1 MEHSFDVMLAQ
12 KYGVNAA
19 VLLKHFEFWIA
30 KNKANGK
37 NYFDGK
43 YWTYNSRKAFAELF
57 PYMNARQIDYAI
69 KKLIDDG
76 LIITGNYN
84 KSTYD
89 RTLWYAITKKGYC
102 ILQNCEME
110 VTKLGNG
117 FDNIVEPIPDI
128 NTDINT
134 DLKQDNIKENNI
146 KEIIDYLNEKA
157 LTAYKYQSASTQR
170 HIKARLSEG
179 FTVDD
184 FKKVIDHKVA
194 EWGNTDFAQYLR
206 PETLFGTK
214 FESYLNAGSKKKERS
229 IKEIMKMDA
238 SDMTEEEK
246 ARLKKYYKD
255 NGMGEILL

>member
-37 NYFDGK
+37 NYFDGN

-57 PYMNARQIDYAI
+57 PYMNARQIDYAL

-89 RTLWYAITKKGYC
+89 RTLWYAITKKGYS

-110 VTKLGNG
+110 VTKLENG

-128 NTDINT
+128 DTDINT
-134 DLKQDNIKENNI
+134 ENISHPLPLKNQAKFFEKFPSVVIDSYSPIMQELTEEDWGTITEQFEKSEWLRVNIK
-146 KEIIDYLNEKA
+146 
-157 LTAYKYQSASTQR
+157 T
-170 HIKARLSEG
+170 LSQLLRI
-179 FTVDD
+179 V
-184 FKKVIDHKVA
+184 KKI
-194 EWGNTDFAQYLR
+194 L
-206 PETLFGTK
+206 
-214 FESYLNAGSKKKERS
+214 AGSYAPFKQVKRYETAEEAEKRR
-229 IKEIMKMDA
+229 K
-238 SDMTEEEK
+238 EEERQK
-246 ARLKKYYKD
+246 RLDYFNSLPGFKW
-255 NGMGEILL
+255 E

>member
-57 PYMNARQIDYAI
+57 PYMNARQIDYAL
-69 KKLIDDG
+69 KKLIDGG

-84 KSTYD
+84 QSTYN

-110 VTKLGNG
+110 VTKLENG

-134 DLKQDNIKENNI
+134 DIKEKNKKEKTINDIIAEQKEELQEPLREYVKMRKAI
-146 KEIIDYLNEKA
+146 KKPLTTHAMELA
-157 LTAYKYQSASTQR
+157 LK
-170 HIKARLSEG
+170 RLSELASDTDEAAEIINQSIMNSWQG
-179 FTVDD
+179 FFPLTKVSNNQTDNHFRHFENEREYTKEELDKILINVDD
-184 FKKVIDHKVA
+184 FK
-194 EWGNTDFAQYLR
+194 F
-206 PETLFGTK
+206 
-214 FESYLNAGSKKKERS
+214 
-229 IKEIMKMDA
+229 
-238 SDMTEEEK
+238 
-246 ARLKKYYKD
+246 
-255 NGMGEILL
+255 

>member
-30 KNKANGK
+30 KNKANGQ
-37 NYFDGK
+37 NYFDGN

-57 PYMNARQIDYAI
+57 PYMNARQIDYAL

-89 RTLWYAITKKGYC
+89 RTLWYAITKKGYS

-110 VTKLGNG
+110 VTKLENG

-128 NTDINT
+128 DTDINT
-134 DLKQDNIKENNI
+134 ENISHPLPLKNQAKFFEKFPSVVIDSYSPIMQELTEEDWGTITEQFEKSEWLRVNIK
-146 KEIIDYLNEKA
+146 
-157 LTAYKYQSASTQR
+157 T
-170 HIKARLSEG
+170 LSQLLRI
-179 FTVDD
+179 V
-184 FKKVIDHKVA
+184 KKI
-194 EWGNTDFAQYLR
+194 L
-206 PETLFGTK
+206 
-214 FESYLNAGSKKKERS
+214 AGSYAPFEQVKRYETAEEAEKRRK
-229 IKEIMKMDA
+229 
-238 SDMTEEEK
+238 EEERQK
-246 ARLKKYYKD
+246 RLDYFNSLPGFKW
-255 NGMGEILL
+255 E

>member
-30 KNKANGK
+30 KNRANGK

-110 VTKLGNG
+110 VTKLENG
-117 FDNIVEPIPDI
+117 FDNIVEPIPNI
-128 NTDINT
+128 NTDKNT
-134 DLKQDNIKENNI
+134 DKKEKEEKEKTINDIIAEQKEELQEPLREYVKMRKSIKKPITTHGLARAIRAENKTNAFVIKTRNYSKEEFDNLIDNI
-146 KEIIDYLNEKA
+146 
-157 LTAYKYQSASTQR
+157 
-170 HIKARLSEG
+170 
-179 FTVDD
+179 DD
-184 FKKVIDHKVA
+184 IEF
-194 EWGNTDFAQYLR
+194 
-206 PETLFGTK
+206 
-214 FESYLNAGSKKKERS
+214 
-229 IKEIMKMDA
+229 
-238 SDMTEEEK
+238 
-246 ARLKKYYKD
+246 
-255 NGMGEILL
+255 